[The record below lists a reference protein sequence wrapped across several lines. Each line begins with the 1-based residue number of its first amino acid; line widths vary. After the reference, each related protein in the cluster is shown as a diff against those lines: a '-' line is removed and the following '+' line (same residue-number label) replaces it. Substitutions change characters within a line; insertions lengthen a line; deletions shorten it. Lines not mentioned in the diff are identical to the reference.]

1 MSEIGLSRGRHSLDP
16 LRDPNATGNPEK
28 KTRKRGPQGR
38 VYTWESTVGSV
49 GGLYYPT
56 RFAVFEK

>member
-1 MSEIGLSRGRHSLDP
+1 MGALVQLSVFLNENNVLATYREAAYFSSEQTP
-16 LRDPNATGNPEK
+16 
-28 KTRKRGPQGR
+28 
-38 VYTWESTVGSV
+38 WESTVGSV